1 MNRQTKRR
9 LVESLNKEFEDIVS
23 KNQRAKYGSYIR
35 SINEAIVNELPQ
47 DKKAVRAI
55 VARFTIR
62 LDTSIKLFTLLAGV
76 SQIILGNTT
85 PQSRALLA
93 PLEALT
99 KAYDPKRPKAFAKSM
114 YELTTG
120 RGLSARQERF
130 RPLVLSYYGGFT
142 ENIESL
148 EKQALR
154 ALQRSQVE
162 SASLVF
168 QDLETLREARVP
180 LTEIKKELIAK
191 YNDPKRVVRALNTEL
206 HEQAERTKLEQSK
219 FMGYNFKI
227 WNTQRDERVRVT
239 SFHTAVTGKKIP
251 IDEPFKG
258 GGQSAEYPGDVTLDV
273 GERIN
278 CRCYITYSND

>member
-9 LVESLNKEFEDIVS
+9 LVESLNNQFEDIVS

-35 SINEAIVNELPQ
+35 SINEAIVTELPQ

-62 LDTSIKLFTLLAGV
+62 LDTSIKLFTLLSGV
-76 SQIILGNTT
+76 SQLILGNVT

-120 RGLSARQERF
+120 RGLSKRQERF
-130 RPLVLSYYGGFT
+130 RPLMLSYYGGFT

-148 EKQALR
+148 EKQAQR

-168 QDLETLREARVP
+168 KDLEILREARVP
-180 LTEIKKELIAK
+180 LLQIKNELIAK

-206 HEQAERTKLEQSK
+206 HEQAERVKLEQSK
-219 FMGYNFKI
+219 FMGYNFKV

-239 SFHTAVTGKKIP
+239 SFHTAVTGQKIP
-251 IDEPFKG
+251 IDQPFAG
-258 GGQSAEYPGDVTLDV
+258 GGQKADFPGDVTLDV

-278 CRCYITYSND
+278 CRCYITYSN

>member
-1 MNRQTKRR
+1 MNQQMKRR
-9 LVESLNKEFEDIVS
+9 LVEELNAQFEDIIS

-35 SINEAIVNELPQ
+35 SINEAIVTELPQ
-47 DKKAVRAI
+47 TKKAVREI

-76 SQIILGNTT
+76 SQIIMGNIT
-85 PQSRALLA
+85 PQSRRLLE
-93 PLEALT
+93 PLTALT
-99 KAYDPKRPKAFAKSM
+99 KAYDPKRPKSFVKAM

-120 RGLSARQERF
+120 RGLSKRQERF

-148 EKQALR
+148 EKQAQR
-154 ALQRSQVE
+154 ALQRTQVE

-168 QDLETLREARVP
+168 ADLETLREAGVP
-180 LTEIKKELIAK
+180 LLQVKKELIAK

-206 HEQAERTKLEQSK
+206 HEQAERVKLEQSK
-219 FMGYNFKI
+219 FMGYNFKV
-227 WNTQRDERVRVT
+227 WNTKRDERVRVT
-239 SFHTAVTGKKIP
+239 TFHTAVANKKIP
-251 IDEPFKG
+251 IEQDFRG
-258 GGQSAEYPGDVTLDV
+258 GGFTAEYPGDVTLPV

-278 CRCYITYSND
+278 CRCYITYTN